1 MSAIDL
7 VRGDWEQLKLQLP
20 QVKEPIETSATL
32 PPMCYSND
40 AFFAHELRSEFHK
53 SWIGI
58 GRSDRWRAP
67 CDYAAMEV
75 AGVPIAV
82 LRDEHGVLRAYA
94 NVLVAGRDGQHPQA
108 RVRGRLQLERIHV
121 WSLTSTITF
130 LMCTLTSSVVFT
142 ICPIGPTR

>member
-7 VRGDWEQLKLQLP
+7 VRGDWEQLKLQLS

-67 CDYAAMEV
+67 ADTRLYHPLFRLIYGLENT
-75 AGVPIAV
+75 V
-82 LRDEHGVLRAYA
+82 LRGSGSTKHTRSVR
-94 NVLVAGRDGQHPQA
+94 VA
-108 RVRGRLQLERIHV
+108 RG
-121 WSLTSTITF
+121 S
-130 LMCTLTSSVVFT
+130 
-142 ICPIGPTR
+142 